1 MEGGSHI
8 SEIKVGQV
16 CVCCI
21 RGGDHFYLVFTI
33 THTENQRAVEDEG
46 TEGTS
51 AFKKR
56 TRKLGCHHVTC

>member
-46 TEGTS
+46 T
-51 AFKKR
+51 
-56 TRKLGCHHVTC
+56 